1 MAIVSRISVEKAA
14 SVKKVV
20 KRGLTQRLRDRVGMG
35 ESDSSDEEGE
45 VREKVKVK
53 VREREKGMEDGMSE
67 FDDMDGE
74 ATLKGD
80 PIIEHDYATSNSNSN
95 SSNNGG
101 GTREKGVSFSNARG
115 RGRSKGKNGGG
126 DTRQQQQQQ
135 NVDLEMGIVEDKNK
149 KRSSFVHLP
158 FAVAGLEQSM
168 PADAV
173 LAKES
178 AEEVSNIR
186 GALDI
191 GLNFGRLLVL
201 AGYRSCGHAIGYHHS
216 RRRSGR
222 YILPLLRIVNNAG

>member
-1 MAIVSRISVEKAA
+1 MPLLGILDKFQEGRSHMAIVSRISVEKAA

-45 VREKVKVK
+45 VTEKVKVK
-53 VREREKGMEDGMSE
+53 VREREREKGMEDGMSE

-80 PIIEHDYATSNSNSN
+80 PIIEHDYPTSTSN

-115 RGRSKGKNGGG
+115 RGRSKGKTGSG

-191 GLNFGRLLVL
+191 GLNFGRLLVF
-201 AGYRSCGHAIGYHHS
+201 A
-216 RRRSGR
+216 R
-222 YILPLLRIVNNAG
+222 Y

>member
-1 MAIVSRISVEKAA
+1 MPLLGILDKFQEGRSHMAIVSRISVEKAA

-45 VREKVKVK
+45 VREKEKVK
-53 VREREKGMEDGMSE
+53 VREREREKGMEDE

-80 PIIEHDYATSNSNSN
+80 PIIEHDYATSN

-135 NVDLEMGIVEDKNK
+135 QNVDLEMCIVEDKNK

-178 AEEVSNIR
+178 AEEVCTIR
-186 GALDI
+186 SAFDA
-191 GLNFGRLLVL
+191 GLSFGRLLVF
-201 AGYRSCGHAIGYHHS
+201 A
-216 RRRSGR
+216 R
-222 YILPLLRIVNNAG
+222 Y

>member
-45 VREKVKVK
+45 VREKDKDK
-53 VREREKGMEDGMSE
+53 EKKEKGWERGEKSMEDE

-80 PIIEHDYATSNSNSN
+80 PIIEHDYATSNSSN
-95 SSNNGG
+95 HNNGTA
-101 GTREKGVSFSNARG
+101 TREKGVGFSHVRG
-115 RGRSKGKNGGG
+115 RGRSSKGKNGAN
-126 DTRQQQQQQ
+126 DTRHHQQQQQQ

-173 LAKES
+173 LAKEG
-178 AEEVSNIR
+178 AEEV
-186 GALDI
+186 GVFLFFVLGGQ
-191 GLNFGRLLVL
+191 GLNSSFWSFV
-201 AGYRSCGHAIGYHHS
+201 C
-216 RRRSGR
+216 
-222 YILPLLRIVNNAG
+222 